1 MTELQERIAAALRAN
16 PERSNR
22 QIAAELD
29 CDKNNVAVMR
39 RRLEATGEIPR
50 VEVVKDSLGRLQPA
64 SDEAPLEAPRAV
76 ESLRSSTEWR
86 ATIETLEQEL
96 AALDAEIGELKAVRE
111 QAALAA
117 AAGDEA
123 AKRTLGQATARL
135 AAREQRRA
143 DAELILEAARQ
154 QLAEAEAREEAE
166 RLAELRREV
175 ERLGAER
182 LKAAERVDK
191 ALRELAD
198 ALAAYK
204 DACDAHAR
212 LGEQAGLD
220 RRKLAYN
227 QTAVSFAAGAVLRSF
242 LPDLRHLPPRY
253 RRTLAERD
261 AALLA
266 ATRGE
271 GENDADEGAA

>member
-1 MTELQERIAAALRAN
+1 MTELQERIAAAIKAD

-22 QIAAELD
+22 HIAEKIG
-29 CDKNNVAVMR
+29 CDKNSVIAVR
-39 RRLEATGEIPR
+39 RKLESEGTIPR
-50 VEVVKDSLGRLQPA
+50 VDHVVDSLGRLQPA

-76 ESLRSSTEWR
+76 ESLRSSAEWR

-96 AALDAEIGELKAVRE
+96 TALDAEIAELKAVRE
-111 QAALAA
+111 KAALAA

-135 AAREQRRA
+135 GAREQRRA
-143 DAELILEAARQ
+143 DAALILEAARQ
-154 QLAEAEAREEAE
+154 QLGEAEAREEAE
-166 RLAELRREV
+166 WLAELRREV
-175 ERLGAER
+175 QRLGAER

-204 DACDAHAR
+204 DACTAHAR
-212 LGEQAGLD
+212 MGEQAGLD
-220 RRKLAYN
+220 RRKLSYN
-227 QTAVSFAAGAVLRSF
+227 QMAVSFAAGAVLHSF
-242 LPDLRHLPPRY
+242 LPDLRYVPPRY

-261 AALLA
+261 AAVLA
-266 ATRGE
+266 ATIG
-271 GENDADEGAA
+271 GNVDEGVV